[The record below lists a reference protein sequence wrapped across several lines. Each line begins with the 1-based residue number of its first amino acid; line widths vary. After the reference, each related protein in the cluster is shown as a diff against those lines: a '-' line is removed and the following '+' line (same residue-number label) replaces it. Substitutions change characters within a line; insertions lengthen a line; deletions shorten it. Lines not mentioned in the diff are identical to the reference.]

1 MKILLVGPYHSNEEI
16 LGARRPRG
24 DGDEVEEW
32 YPSCLMGYRWSPGRE
47 VNLMRLGDLGR
58 GHLGQQRGSGVV
70 RKVAV
75 GTGG

>member
-1 MKILLVGPYHSNEEI
+1 MKILLVGPHHNNEEI

-24 DGDEVEEW
+24 DGDEIEEC
-32 YPSCLMGYRWSPGRE
+32 YPFCSIGCGWNPGRE

-58 GHLGQQRGSGVV
+58 GRLGQQRGSGMV